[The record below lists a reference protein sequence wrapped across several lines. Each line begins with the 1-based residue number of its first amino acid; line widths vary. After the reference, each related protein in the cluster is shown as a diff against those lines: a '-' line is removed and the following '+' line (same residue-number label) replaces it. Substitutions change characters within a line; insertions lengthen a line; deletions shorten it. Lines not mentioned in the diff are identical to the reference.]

1 MKTNIFNKVKGL
13 VKTSPFYLFTLL
25 PLFTACSPDS
35 FDGADETQTP
45 SVNGINISVDVDQAT
60 NTLVAT
66 APDAAMGTYHVW
78 NLPPTANSW
87 SDTDKADIW
96 STLKSVRR
104 VFVQAGDKKVIYR
117 VGNRNGFSQ
126 SVVEQTIHIDNSLR
140 DLEGLA
146 KILAS
151 TEGTMWGV
159 GFEIENHLGYGAAN
173 GDGSSIWTAG
183 EGKVDGLVCYDD
195 RVVFYSGASEGNF
208 KYNGTADYTAGA
220 DGKLQ
225 VGGFGA
231 TDNRNQDDVEGA
243 SYAIQTEGDNVYL
256 KLSNMP
262 LPFVPSESFLQNS
275 VWRIDYYAKN
285 EIDLVAQDGA
295 NSYRMVLVPAKAGN
309 ELGFTGFSA
318 GENLL
323 AGWQPELS
331 FWFADNGWSQ
341 IADPAHSGSLMSEDG
356 FAFTMNAT
364 GSSQWQA
371 QVHFNKGENSPLL
384 SADKTYDF
392 SIVIESSAD
401 NVMVTMKPQMDG
413 NDDVYLTASQYPLHK
428 GINVIALSDVAGF
441 DGNFKMATDFA
452 GAPEGTEFVIRNV
465 FLAEHNDA
473 NVVPFDYNAANNA
486 WKAVD
491 AAQSFNM
498 SFWWAD
504 NGWTQIANPDFSVED
519 KSNGAK
525 IYTIVA
531 SDGVGGSEW
540 QAQNAFNTTDLS
552 VSGTDFVDF
561 SCVAICNQ
569 DTRATI
575 KLCQTDDDDN
585 TLIYKNDIQLKAGV
599 AQVLKFTDTQLAKGT
614 DAPAVKLIFDLG
626 GIPAGAE
633 FRVTDITLIKK

>member
-1 MKTNIFNKVKGL
+1 MKN
-13 VKTSPFYLFTLL
+13 LFKYTMGALAAGTMM
-25 PLFTACSPDS
+25 TACSPDK

-78 NLPPTANSW
+78 NLPPTNSLDDV
-87 SDTDKADIW
+87 DTW
-96 STLKSVRR
+96 STLQSVKR
-104 VFVQAGDKKVIYR
+104 VYVQAGDKKVIYR
-117 VGNRNGFSQ
+117 VGNRHGFSQ
-126 SVVEQTIHIDNSLR
+126 SVIEQTVHIDNSLK
-140 DLEGLA
+140 DLSGIA

-151 TEGTMWGV
+151 EEGTMWGV
-159 GFEIENHLGYGAAN
+159 GYEIKAHLGYGALG
-173 GDGSSIWTAG
+173 GDGSSIWSAD
-183 EGKVDGLVCYDD
+183 EAKVDGLACYDD
-195 RVVFYSGASEGNF
+195 RVVFYSGTALDNF
-208 KYNGTADYTAGA
+208 NYKGTADYTAGD

-225 VGGFGA
+225 FGGF
-231 TDNRNQDDVEGA
+231 TPSDSRNQADVTGA
-243 SYAIQTEGDNVYL
+243 SYALQTEGDNVYL
-256 KLSNMP
+256 KLTNMP
-262 LPFVPSESFLQNS
+262 LPFVPAESFLQNAA
-275 VWRIDYYAKN
+275 WRIDYYSKE
-285 EIDLVAQDGA
+285 EIDLVAQDGSY
-295 NSYRMVLVPAKAGN
+295 SYRMVLVPSKAAN
-309 ELGFTGFSA
+309 ELGFTGFA
-318 GENLL
+318 EGENLL
-323 AGWQPELS
+323 ANWNPEMS
-331 FWFADNGWSQ
+331 FWFANDGWSQ
-341 IADPAHSGSLMSEDG
+341 IDDPAHSGSLTTEDG

-371 QVHFNKGENSPLL
+371 QIHFNKGENSPLL

-441 DGNFKMATDFA
+441 DGNFKIATDFA

-473 NVVPFDYNAANNA
+473 NVIPFDYNAANNA

-504 NGWTQIANPDFSVED
+504 NGWGQIANPDFSVED

-552 VSGTDFVDF
+552 VSATDLVDF
-561 SCVAICNQ
+561 SCVVICNQ

-585 TLIYKNDIQLKAGV
+585 SLIYKNDIHLKAGV

-633 FRVTDITLIKK
+633 FSVTDITLIKK